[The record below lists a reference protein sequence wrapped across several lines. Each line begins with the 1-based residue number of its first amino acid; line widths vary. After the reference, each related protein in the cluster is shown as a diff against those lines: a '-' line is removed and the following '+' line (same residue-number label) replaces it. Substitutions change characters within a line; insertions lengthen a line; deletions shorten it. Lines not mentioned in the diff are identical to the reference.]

1 MKEKFLKFWNKYK
14 RLLLYIAIPL
24 IIGFIGNL
32 LGGSTDIYNEI
43 NTPSFAPPG
52 WLFPIA
58 WTILYTLMGISS
70 YMVRNEKNNGK
81 VNTIYYVQLG
91 INALWSLLFFRLR
104 LFAFSSIWLALLI
117 AAVAYMIYEFYKLN
131 KTAGLIQIPYLLWL
145 GFAFLLNYSIYLLN
159 R

>member
-1 MKEKFLKFWNKYK
+1 MAMTIQFK
-14 RLLLYIAIPL
+14 RGTSARWEELNPILAEGEPGYDLDKGRIK
-24 IIGFIGNL
+24 IGNGITPWSEL
-32 LGGSTDIYNEI
+32 PFQDEHAVVSKDTIYEF
-43 NTPSFAPPG
+43 PS
-52 WLFPIA
+52 
-58 WTILYTLMGISS
+58 Y
-70 YMVRNEKNNGK
+70 GK

-117 AAVAYMIYEFYKLN
+117 AAVSYMIYEFYKLD